1 MRSPNTQTN
10 WKSHPC
16 HGSIS
21 GGKGQGKSKV
31 NDTQI
36 VTPKAARKN
45 TSGEAMA
52 LARKR
57 FRRRAGI
64 EPVVT

>member
-1 MRSPNTQTN
+1 MS
-10 WKSHPC
+10 WLYFW
-16 HGSIS
+16 
-21 GGKGQGKSKV
+21 GKGQGKSKV